1 MAASKRGKT
10 SWTGTAFM
18 IEALVLLFV
27 LVASLAVFTSLFA
40 YSANSAQQAQRI
52 ADATALA
59 QNSAEGFSANPAAVE
74 SGKGTGMAATQG
86 ANGYA
91 VSCEVAAEP
100 QATGTFYTAHI
111 TVSDSQGEACALDV
125 ARYVEGGE

>member
-1 MAASKRGKT
+1 MAALKRGKT
-10 SWTGTAFM
+10 PWTNTAFM

-52 ADATALA
+52 SDATAIA
-59 QNSAEGFSANPAAVE
+59 QNAAEEFSANPASVE
-74 SGKGTGMAATQG
+74 GGKSVGAASSAQAEG
-86 ANGYA
+86 FA
-91 VSCEVAAEP
+91 VSCDVTAQP
-100 QATGTFYTAHI
+100 QTAGTFYSAHI

>member
-1 MAASKRGKT
+1 MAALKRGKT

-52 ADATALA
+52 TDATAVA
-59 QNSAEGFSANPAAVE
+59 QSAAEEFSANPVAVE
-74 SGKGTGMAATQG
+74 AGNSVGASAYQG
-86 ANGYA
+86 AEGFD
-91 VSCEVAAEP
+91 VSCQVTKNP
-100 QATGTFYTAHI
+100 QAGGALYSAHI
-111 TVSDSQGEACALDV
+111 TVSDAQGEAYALDV
-125 ARYVEGGE
+125 ARYVEGVS